1 KDEKLNVLSRAVA
14 LRSKKRKRQEDNQL
28 INSNRK
34 MKKLQQ
40 TETKTPSGEKENS
53 TLPLAKSNIF
63 AANIQAEVSQRQ
75 TSNNNLNE
83 NWADEIEE
91 VIETQP
97 STSVMKSISE
107 LENSL
112 DITHEKNLDR
122 GNELAVKNT
131 ENRVLDDPDQMQSRT
146 DLLHMETYDTDT
158 NSVTHYTSPI
168 SSFST
173 NKDNPYRNKDSPYSQ
188 TESII
193 QNNTLDSQQEELSD
207 FDINETDN
215 HITDLETLLQEKKNY
230 ENLNTTNNN
239 TTNMDTDDIHQEL
252 PFTLVNN
259 KRKNKK
265 SINIIRNNNRPI
277 PYANQSKILG
287 KNRFK

>member
-1 KDEKLNVLSRAVA
+1 
-14 LRSKKRKRQEDNQL
+14 
-28 INSNRK
+28 

-168 SSFST
+168 SNTNNIDFITIEQLTENNDTDEQNQST
-173 NKDNPYRNKDSPYSQ
+173 QEKIILAQ
-188 TESII
+188 TELII
-193 QNNTLDSQQEELSD
+193 QNNILDSQQEELSD

-215 HITDLETLLQEKKNY
+215 HITDLETLLQEEKNY

-239 TTNMDTDDIHQEL
+239 TTNMDTDDVHQEL

-265 SINIIRNNNRPI
+265 SNPLFATIINLSLTQIRAKFQAKIAPNNI
-277 PYANQSKILG
+277 S
-287 KNRFK
+287 